1 MSVRS
6 RPSKL
11 LDMDSSRA
19 PRSGPLPPA
28 TSNSE
33 AMSRS
38 SSQSG
43 QELRRLSFRGQM
55 IKVILPSET
64 PDTANCEDD
73 IIKKASHI
81 QKRDAEDVPFRRRD
95 MLMLE

>member
-11 LDMDSSRA
+11 LDMDSSHA
-19 PRSGPLPPA
+19 PRSGPFPPA

-33 AMSRS
+33 VTGQS

-64 PDTANCEDD
+64 PDTANCEED

-81 QKRDAEDVPFRRRD
+81 QERDAEDVSFRGED
-95 MLMLE
+95 MLILE